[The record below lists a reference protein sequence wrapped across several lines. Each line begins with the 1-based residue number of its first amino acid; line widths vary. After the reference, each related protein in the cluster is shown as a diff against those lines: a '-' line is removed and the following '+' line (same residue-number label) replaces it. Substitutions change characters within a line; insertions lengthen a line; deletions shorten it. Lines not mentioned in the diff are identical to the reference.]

1 LRGAKTVETLYQ
13 EGLAK
18 LPKSEREEKLLKRY
32 HERYHWPLALAI
44 LLLMGEFLFP
54 DRKRESRI
62 VGTTEAARE
71 VSIAKVPV
79 SAALLVLALALS
91 STSVL
96 ASNSGALRDYKR
108 GQYDK
113 ALQEYQSSLQ
123 RKSDDPRLQFNTGAA
138 AYRAQKFDEAIKR
151 FSEALNSPDLNLQQ
165 SAYYNR
171 GNTLYYAGEQA
182 TDPAK
187 RNDLWKKSVQDFD
200 SALKLKADDVDAKFN
215 RDFVKQR
222 LEEAKEQQ
230 KQNSPQEK
238 IEPSEEAK
246 KAKQRADEAVIRRAY
261 SEALQIME
269 AQLAKDPTTK
279 YYDDFITRLREV
291 TGVQSNSKSN

>member
-1 LRGAKTVETLYQ
+1 M
-13 EGLAK
+13 
-18 LPKSEREEKLLKRY
+18 KRY
-32 HERYHWPLALAI
+32 YERYHWPLALAI
-44 LLLMGEFLFP
+44 LLLIGEFLFP
-54 DRKRESRI
+54 DRKRESRVSQSAEAVKA
-62 VGTTEAARE
+62 VG
-71 VSIAKVPV
+71 VAKVAA
-79 SAALLVLALALS
+79 SAALLLLVVAFS
-91 STSVL
+91 STGVL
-96 ASNSGALRDYKR
+96 ASDSGALRDYKR

-113 ALQEYQSSLQ
+113 ALQEYQSSLEK
-123 RKSDDPRLQFNTGAA
+123 KSGDPRLQFNTGAA
-138 AYRAQKFDEAIKR
+138 AYRAEKFDEAIKR

-171 GNTLYYAGEQA
+171 GNTLYYAGEHA
-182 TDPAK
+182 PDPTK

-215 RDFVKQR
+215 RDFVKRR
-222 LEEAKEQQ
+222 LEEANDQ
-230 KQNSPQEK
+230 KKQDSPQEK

-246 KAKQRADEAVIRRAY
+246 KAKQMADEAVKRRGY

-291 TGVQSNSKSN
+291 TSVQSTTKSN